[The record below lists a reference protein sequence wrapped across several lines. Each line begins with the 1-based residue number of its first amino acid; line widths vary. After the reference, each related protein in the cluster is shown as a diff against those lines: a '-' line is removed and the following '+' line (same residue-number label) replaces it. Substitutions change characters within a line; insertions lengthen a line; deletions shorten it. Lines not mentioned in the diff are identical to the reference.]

1 MRTLILGASDNP
13 DRYSYKAM
21 HMLIEHGHHVVLVH
35 PNLKTINDTQVY
47 ASIASVK
54 DSVDTLTVYVN
65 PAVSDQLET
74 EIIHLRPRR
83 VIFNPGAENPR
94 LARALRAIGIKT
106 ENACTLVLLQTNQ
119 YDDA

>member
-1 MRTLILGASDNP
+1 MRTLILGASNNP

-21 HMLIEHGHHVVLVH
+21 RMLIEHGHDVVLVH

-47 ASIASVK
+47 VSIANVENPI
-54 DSVDTLTVYVN
+54 DTLTVYVN
-65 PAVSDQLET
+65 PTVSDQLET

-94 LARALRAIGIKT
+94 LAGALRAIGIKT